1 MATAAAHFSSNKS
14 NFFWHQSCKWGREKI
29 TWEREIYIFF
39 KNALFE
45 LVHKKLLSTFLT
57 FVVPST
63 YIDLMQ
69 EMSRNKCHM
78 IRPFFCQNWFFVFL
92 VLTILTQK
100 KSCLWCVIVHK
111 KLVQVFLVLWHDGFW
126 EASTEGGYETTTK
139 SFDGSNKTEV
149 VGGRFFEAAAA
160 VKACENLLSVAASV
174 VYDVRLGSKLKTSI
188 RRYIFFMTQIFIE
201 LSFQRLRFK
210 STFCR

>member
-14 NFFWHQSCKWGREKI
+14 NFFWHQSCKWGARKNNLS
-29 TWEREIYIFF
+29 EIYIYLLQKCTFWACSQKTF
-39 KNALFE
+39 EYLFDICRPIALVI
-45 LVHKKLLSTFLT
+45 LIWCKKCRAINVTWSDLFLSKL
-57 FVVPST
+57 
-63 YIDLMQ
+63 I
-69 EMSRNKCHM
+69 
-78 IRPFFCQNWFFVFL
+78 FCFL

-160 VKACENLLSVAASV
+160 VKACENLLGFG
-174 VYDVRLGSKLKTSI
+174 LGGL
-188 RRYIFFMTQIFIE
+188 RRQTRVKQN
-201 LSFQRLRFK
+201 
-210 STFCR
+210 

>member
-1 MATAAAHFSSNKS
+1 MHFLSLFTK
-14 NFFWHQSCKWGREKI
+14 NFWVPFWH
-29 TWEREIYIFF
+29 
-39 KNALFE
+39 
-45 LVHKKLLSTFLT
+45 LS
-57 FVVPST
+57 SHRAS

-78 IRPFFCQNWFFVFL
+78 IRPFFLSKLIFCFL

-126 EASTEGGYETTTK
+126 EASTEGGYETTTE

-160 VKACENLLSVAASV
+160 VKACENLLGFG
-174 VYDVRLGSKLKTSI
+174 LGGL
-188 RRYIFFMTQIFIE
+188 RRQTRVKQN
-201 LSFQRLRFK
+201 
-210 STFCR
+210 

>member
-1 MATAAAHFSSNKS
+1 MSHDQT
-14 NFFWHQSCKWGREKI
+14 FF
-29 TWEREIYIFF
+29 
-39 KNALFE
+39 
-45 LVHKKLLSTFLT
+45 
-57 FVVPST
+57 FVKT
-63 YIDLMQ
+63 D
-69 EMSRNKCHM
+69 
-78 IRPFFCQNWFFVFL
+78 FFVFL

-160 VKACENLLSVAASV
+160 VKACENLLGFG
-174 VYDVRLGSKLKTSI
+174 LGGL
-188 RRYIFFMTQIFIE
+188 RRQTRVKQN
-201 LSFQRLRFK
+201 
-210 STFCR
+210 